1 MLTPDAPLYV
11 PPRPDPLLWQWLLR
25 FAGNC
30 GGPAAL
36 RAGRARAALLLASR
50 AAFPELLARHGI
62 ECEFEQLGTDHVFRD
77 PRELDAYERERAA
90 LAQLGVASERIDGAR
105 CEREEPALRQGV
117 AGALRYPGDA
127 TQRPDRYADGL
138 ARALRAAG
146 GTIVEQ
152 CAVHGVH
159 ETGDGMEVATA
170 QGPLRVREV
179 LVATGAWSPRLS
191 LSPALA
197 PLRRVMQPGKGYSIT
212 YDRPALAPCRPLTL
226 HERGV
231 CVSVWGSG
239 YRLGSTMEFSGYD
252 TSLNRRRLDALERA
266 AREYLRDPVGPVK
279 REEWYG
285 WRPMS
290 SDDVPILGA
299 VPGHRHLWI
308 ATGHGMLGVSMSP
321 ATAQLMAELITG
333 RAPSIDPAPYTLSR
347 FL

>member
-1 MLTPDAPLYV
+1 M
-11 PPRPDPLLWQWLLR
+11 
-25 FAGNC
+25 
-30 GGPAAL
+30 
-36 RAGRARAALLLASR
+36 
-50 AAFPELLARHGI
+50 
-62 ECEFEQLGTDHVFRD
+62 QL
-77 PRELDAYERERAA
+77 
-90 LAQLGVASERIDGAR
+90 
-105 CEREEPALRQGV
+105 
-117 AGALRYPGDA
+117 
-127 TQRPDRYADGL
+127 
-138 ARALRAAG
+138 
-146 GTIVEQ
+146 
-152 CAVHGVH
+152 
-159 ETGDGMEVATA
+159 ATA
-170 QGPLRVREV
+170 QGTLRARDV
-179 LVATGAWSPRLS
+179 LVATGAWTPRLS

-212 YDRPALAPCRPLTL
+212 YARPALAPRRPLTL
-226 HERGV
+226 HERSV

-239 YRLGSTMEFSGYD
+239 YRLGSTMEFSGFD

-333 RAPSIDPAPYTLSR
+333 RPPFVDPAPYALAR
-347 FL
+347 FA